1 LVVLLGAL
9 LAAGSADGS
18 AAAALQKRLQ
28 EIAVEKQELY
38 NCSIGIAV
46 ETGAGLVLSAGNDGS
61 FAWGS
66 VTKLATG
73 AALMQQ
79 VAARRISLDTPV
91 APLIDPLLVREG
103 LGRMHVLFGPRVDS
117 ITLEHL
123 LAMKSGIPDYD
134 TATPYPPPP
143 TDAFRKAVY
152 AQPAAEWP
160 PAKLLNLSY
169 VRKGKLEFEPG
180 AHWAY
185 SSTNFVLAGL
195 LLARLSNATT
205 WDAYGQAALLSP
217 LPAQRRSSY
226 ALDFASHGTPAAHG
240 AVRGFDRTSY
250 NGANAS
256 ARPGVDVSDVAGVF
270 GGWTASDIVA
280 PPASVARL
288 VYDLFG
294 ASGPRLLAR
303 QYVDEMIPGARD
315 AAGGGQSNWARGAPL
330 GGGRVASAASRRLEG
345 ARGRFGARSD
355 VYSHRM
361 EDIYGLATFNLSIMG
376 VTGQSSLSPY
386 AVSYGH
392 LGATYGYDSIA
403 AYFPAIDAAVSI
415 GTSIE
420 TDSQTA
426 PSDTLCLV
434 YNALLAAV
442 RGTAE
447 PRCSFSKESYFG
459 GRCDCG
465 NTYACHKLLRKCVKS
480 ELGSLSKED
489 CSRTC

>member
-1 LVVLLGAL
+1 LVVLGAS
-9 LAAGSADGS
+9 LAAGSAAGTAS

-46 ETGAGLVLSAGNDGS
+46 ETGAGLVVSAGNDGS

-103 LGRMHVLFGPRVDS
+103 LGRMHVLFGPRADS

-143 TDAFRKAVY
+143 TDAFRKDVY

-160 PAKLLNLSY
+160 PARLLNLSY

-195 LLARLSNATT
+195 LLARLSNATR

-256 ARPGVDVSDVAGVF
+256 ARPGVDA
-270 GGWTASDIVA
+270 
-280 PPASVARL
+280 AR
-288 VYDLFG
+288 
-294 ASGPRLLAR
+294 
-303 QYVDEMIPGARD
+303 
-315 AAGGGQSNWARGAPL
+315 PL
-330 GGGRVASAASRRLEG
+330 CHRRL
-345 ARGRFGARSD
+345 RRLDR
-355 VYSHRM
+355 V
-361 EDIYGLATFNLSIMG
+361 
-376 VTGQSSLSPY
+376 
-386 AVSYGH
+386 
-392 LGATYGYDSIA
+392 
-403 AYFPAIDAAVSI
+403 
-415 GTSIE
+415 
-420 TDSQTA
+420 
-426 PSDTLCLV
+426 
-434 YNALLAAV
+434 
-442 RGTAE
+442 
-447 PRCSFSKESYFG
+447 
-459 GRCDCG
+459 
-465 NTYACHKLLRKCVKS
+465 
-480 ELGSLSKED
+480 
-489 CSRTC
+489 